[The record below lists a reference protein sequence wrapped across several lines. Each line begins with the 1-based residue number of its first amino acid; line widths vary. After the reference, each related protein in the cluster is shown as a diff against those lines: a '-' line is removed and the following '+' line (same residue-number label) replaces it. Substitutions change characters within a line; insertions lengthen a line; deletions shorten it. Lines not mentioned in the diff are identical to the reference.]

1 MARPAHVTVP
11 KMKELNDKE
20 QKFLEEYLVDGDY
33 NRAYVAAGYKHNA
46 ANARK
51 KSLELAPHIKQAMYT
66 KIGSHVPWA
75 INELVKLAMNSSSD
89 TVRLNA
95 LKDILSRAG
104 YDQAIQIETTEKSE
118 KDMDNSE
125 IAEEIR
131 DLIKKAGPQLK
142 AVGQ

>member
-1 MARPAHVTVP
+1 MPRWNAPR
-11 KMKELNDKE
+11 ELNDRE
-20 QKFLEEYLVDGDY
+20 QKFLDLYIESGNYRE
-33 NRAYVAAGYKHNA
+33 AYVEAGYRPNA

-51 KSLELAPHIKQAMYT
+51 KAEELQSHIKQAIYT
-66 KIGSHVPWA
+66 RIGSHVPWA
-75 INELVKLAMNSSSD
+75 ITELVKLAGNSSSD

-142 AVGQ
+142 AVNG